1 MNDDAQLMQWLGGHR
16 AVVRGGSPEDHP
28 DIETLTKH
36 ATGQLAGSTARAVT
50 EHLLVCDDGR
60 CVAFV
65 RAGAEDVDAAAGL
78 LYPAEG
84 EAEGMHQR
92 TFLCRELLWQHF
104 EEMSREMNMP
114 IDDLVEEAMQ
124 AYARQRAAA
133 SPSGHHSAP
142 YPAQSSAY
150 DYSSPEE
157 APDME
162 RTAARPGLRQ
172 SPSREAA
179 TMEAPAARPPPAQAG
194 VRPMSMPSN
203 AMSPPSM
210 RGGAPP
216 PNPPAVSLR
225 APSHPPGAPMP
236 RPGGA
241 PPPLQR
247 PFTQPL
253 GQPIPAPPPP
263 RGGIGATGRMPA
275 APPPPSA
282 SNMPTGQRRHAPPP
296 LPSSPQMMSA
306 PYVAQGAS
314 HLSLTY
320 RGQSFQVDKD
330 HFILGRSKTN
340 ADLVLDDS
348 NVSRQHAAVER
359 GPDGWYVVDLGST
372 NGVYIGGVKVTR
384 QRIEDGDIIEI
395 TTHQIFCTLQ

>member
-1 MNDDAQLMQWLGGHR
+1 MSDDAQLMHWLGGHR

-36 ATGQLAGSTARAVT
+36 ATGQLAGSAARAVT

-104 EEMSREMNMP
+104 EEMSREMNTP

-133 SPSGHHSAP
+133 SPSGHHSAQAP
-142 YPAQSSAY
+142 YSSAH
-150 DYSSPEE
+150 DYSSPDE

-179 TMEAPAARPPPAQAG
+179 TMEAPAARPPHPAG
-194 VRPMSMPSN
+194 VRPMSMPMN
-203 AMSPPSM
+203 QMSPPPRM
-210 RGGAPP
+210 GGGAPMP
-216 PNPPAVSLR
+216 SPPAVTLK
-225 APSHPPGAPMP
+225 APSHPPGMPMSP
-236 RPGGA
+236 PTRGA
-241 PPPLQR
+241 PPPMSR

-253 GQPIPAPPPP
+253 GHQVPAPPPP

-275 APPPPSA
+275 APPPPPPPSA

-296 LPSSPQMMSA
+296 LPSSPMMAA
-306 PYVAQGAS
+306 PSMGG

-320 RGQSFQVDKD
+320 RGQGYDVNKD

-340 ADLVLDDS
+340 ADLILDDS
-348 NVSRQHAAVER
+348 NVSRQHAAIER
-359 GPDGWYVVDLGST
+359 GPDGWYIVDLGST
-372 NGVYIGGVKVTR
+372 NGVYIGGVRVTR
-384 QRIEDGDIIEI
+384 QRVEDGDVIEI

>member
-1 MNDDAQLMQWLGGHR
+1 MNDDGQLMQWLGGHR
-16 AVVRGGSPEDHP
+16 AVVRGGSPEEHP

-36 ATGQLAGSTARAVT
+36 ATGQLAGSAARSVT

-84 EAEGMHQR
+84 EAEEMHQR

-104 EEMSREMNMP
+104 EEMAREMNAP
-114 IDDLVEEAMQ
+114 IDDLVEDAMQ

-133 SPSGHHSAP
+133 SPSGSHNAQYSP
-142 YPAQSSAY
+142 QSSAH
-150 DYSSPEE
+150 DYSSPDE
-157 APDME
+157 AADME
-162 RTAARPGLRQ
+162 RTAARPPLRG

-179 TMEAPAARPPPAQAG
+179 TMEAPALRPQPNQQG
-194 VRPMSMPSN
+194 VRPMSMPMN
-203 AMSPPSM
+203 QMSPP
-210 RGGAPP
+210 RAPGGMPA
-216 PNPPAVSLR
+216 PPAVSLR

-236 RPGGA
+236 RPAGGA
-241 PPPLQR
+241 PPPAMQR

-253 GQPIPAPPPP
+253 GQPMPAPPPP

-275 APPPPSA
+275 APPPPPSA

-296 LPSSPQMMSA
+296 LPSAPPMMSA
-306 PYVAQGAS
+306 PVMGAT
-314 HLSLTY
+314 HLSLSY
-320 RGQSFQVDKD
+320 RGQSYDVSKD

-348 NVSRQHAAVER
+348 NVSRQHAAIER
-359 GPDGWYVVDLGST
+359 SGDAWYVVDLGST

-384 QRIEDGDIIEI
+384 QRVEDGDVIEI
-395 TTHQIFCTLQ
+395 TTHQIFVTLR